1 MMTCHIDRR
10 GELCIML
17 TVDDSNVFQMNED
30 RKSLLESLTGWVAAL
45 GVSLRAAFSS
55 PIIDEGIAA
64 DAERQIDP
72 DFEGWLHGDPMVT
85 KNSASRYGDRTPGYI
100 TGNGLGSM
108 EIGAA
113 DD

>member
-1 MMTCHIDRR
+1 
-10 GELCIML
+10 
-17 TVDDSNVFQMNED
+17 MNED

-45 GVSLRAAFSS
+45 GVGLRAAFSS
-55 PIIDEGIAA
+55 PIIDESIAA

-72 DFEGWLHGDPMVT
+72 DFDGWLRNDPMVT
-85 KNSASRYGDRTPGYI
+85 GNPASRYGDDAPGYL
-100 TGNGLGSM
+100 TGNGLGSL

>member
-1 MMTCHIDRR
+1 MNDHKKRLCNALTDWFAMLWFGLRTPLSTAAEPDEESAGTDR
-10 GELCIML
+10 G
-17 TVDDSNVFQMNED
+17 
-30 RKSLLESLTGWVAAL
+30 
-45 GVSLRAAFSS
+45 
-55 PIIDEGIAA
+55 
-64 DAERQIDP
+64 IDP

-85 KNSASRYGDRTPGYI
+85 KNPASRYGDRSPGYI

>member
-1 MMTCHIDRR
+1 MNDRQ
-10 GELCIML
+10 LL
-17 TVDDSNVFQMNED
+17 LDSFW
-30 RKSLLESLTGWVAAL
+30 GWISSIWLA
-45 GVSLRAAFSS
+45 LRAGLSIPLATTTS
-55 PIIDEGIAA
+55 DLE
-64 DAERQIDP
+64 DNTRTDP

-85 KNSASRYGDRTPGYI
+85 KNPASRYGDRTPGYI